1 MDYKNNFIEILIIIS
16 SLILIFISSDPII
29 YSDSNRY
36 LSGSLQDPPLYSLL
50 ILIFK
55 SIFKSLNSIIVIQT
69 FFISFGIIFFIK
81 TISKYFEIDSLVK
94 LIVAVFL
101 FLPILEFYNNLLTEA
116 FGYAFTLFFISFVI
130 RLIYNFTISNSI
142 GIIIFSILLLLLRKQ
157 FIFLYPLIVFLYI
170 GIILIQNTKKK
181 NLIIIISFLSI
192 LILHNSII
200 TFNKLIKKESFEKKT
215 LTHQNSSIFNFIY
228 VDAIYISD
236 KTNEDLFEDPD
247 LRKTIRQ
254 ILLEL
259 DVQKAN
265 IRHYNGRGHF
275 GQSFPIIINV
285 SEIYLENLAQ
295 KKNIGITNLKKSIAI
310 ELIKINFKKYVRF
323 LFKKFYDSTWL
334 FVFLPFFMMLAAL
347 INFIRRKSN
356 FSLFIITLSIFALAN
371 HSLIYLFGRVQ
382 PRYLIYSDFILLIFI
397 FLFISM
403 FLKKGNN

>member
-1 MDYKNNFIEILIIIS
+1 M
-16 SLILIFISSDPII
+16 
-29 YSDSNRY
+29 
-36 LSGSLQDPPLYSLL
+36 
-50 ILIFK
+50 
-55 SIFKSLNSIIVIQT
+55 
-69 FFISFGIIFFIK
+69 
-81 TISKYFEIDSLVK
+81 
-94 LIVAVFL
+94 
-101 FLPILEFYNNLLTEA
+101 
-116 FGYAFTLFFISFVI
+116 
-130 RLIYNFTISNSI
+130 
-142 GIIIFSILLLLLRKQ
+142 
-157 FIFLYPLIVFLYI
+157 
-170 GIILIQNTKKK
+170 
-181 NLIIIISFLSI
+181 
-192 LILHNSII
+192 
-200 TFNKLIKKESFEKKT
+200 
-215 LTHQNSSIFNFIY
+215 
-228 VDAIYISD
+228 
-236 KTNEDLFEDPD
+236 
-247 LRKTIRQ
+247 
-254 ILLEL
+254 EL
-259 DVQKAN
+259 DVQEAN